1 MSAVATPVP
10 EEVTVRGR
18 VVHLFYQAPHFTAG
32 VLKSPQD
39 GKVKF
44 SGKFMVSDGD
54 DVCLIGHWEQHPQY
68 GRQFTAVGVKQE
80 LPLDADGLAQYLAHD
95 PAFHGIGPER
105 ARKIAEAFGDRF
117 DTVIRAEPWRV
128 AQVAQLKPDVLETLQ
143 REWIQR
149 SEVNALSA
157 WLSAY
162 GLTHRQMTKLVEY
175 LGQNAK
181 ALLQDNPYEL
191 SRLLPG
197 FGFARV
203 DEMAQKMGVAKEH
216 PARIA
221 AAFRHLLSK
230 AEQDGHCWLEENVLL
245 HEAFKALCL
254 DTLDAQR
261 LIQTQLDAEVDA
273 GRLYRTDGGGRQV
286 VALPLLAERE
296 LTIIRT
302 LVRECAVLDDGAME
316 WEALLDE
323 VAPGLHASQRVAV
336 LTACRHRLSLIA
348 GAAGSGKSFTVA
360 AIYRLFAQ
368 IWDDVVLAAPTGKA
382 AKRLEQL
389 CETEAKTIHR
399 LLEYNTVSW
408 GRHREN
414 PLEADVV
421 IIDEVSMCDIHLVW
435 RLLEAI
441 DFTRTRLILVGDPNQ
456 LPPVGPGNVLRDL
469 LARRVIPTT
478 VLDQVVRQ
486 AGVLKENCTAIL
498 HGELRETADG
508 VTGHLRPWYCLDDCR
523 DDALVCETLEQIM
536 REVVPRL
543 GLDPVRDVQVL
554 TPTNKGPLG
563 TRALNLLLQRLMQE
577 QYYGI
582 QVPPVPEHR
591 RPEFYRG
598 DKVMQ
603 TKNNYDLELMNGA
616 IGVVRD
622 IVSEET
628 KPGQYVE
635 QYVLDFDGREIR
647 IPRCSEDADDLMLA
661 YASTVHKAQG
671 SEFPVVIAIVHR
683 AQAFMLNRN
692 LLYTAVTRARQSAIV
707 LGDSAGM
714 RQAVN
719 KRDVDRRK
727 TFLALVDLEE
737 IAKGALGE

>member
-1 MSAVATPVP
+1 MSTVATQTN

-18 VVHLFYQAPHFTAG
+18 VVHLFFQAPHFTAG
-32 VLKSPQD
+32 VMKSSHE

-44 SGKFMVSDGD
+44 SGKFMVSEGD
-54 DVCLIGHWEQHPQY
+54 DVCLIGQWEQHPQY

-80 LPLDADGLAQYLAHD
+80 LPIDAEGLAQYLATD
-95 PAFHGIGPER
+95 PAFYGIGPER
-105 ARKIAEAFGDRF
+105 ARKIADAFGAQF
-117 DTVIRAEPWRV
+117 DSVIREEPWRV
-128 AQVAQLKPDVLETLQ
+128 GQVAQLKPELVETLQ
-143 REWIQR
+143 REWVKR

-162 GLTHRQMTKLVEY
+162 GLTHRQMTKLVEH

-216 PARIA
+216 PARVA
-221 AAFRHLLSK
+221 AVFRHLLSK

-254 DTLDAQR
+254 DALNAQTF
-261 LIQTQLDAEVDA
+261 IHAQLDAEVQA
-273 GRLYRTDGGGRQV
+273 GRLYRADGGGRRV
-286 VALPLLAERE
+286 VALPLLAQRE
-296 LTIIRT
+296 LEIIRT
-302 LVRECAVLDDGAME
+302 LMRECAVLDTEAVD

-323 VAPGLHASQRVAV
+323 AAPGLHASQRVAA
-336 LTACRHRLSLIA
+336 LTACRQRISLIA

-360 AIYRLFAQ
+360 AIYRLFTQ

-389 CETEAKTIHR
+389 CATEAKTIHR
-399 LLEYNTVSW
+399 LLEYNTISW

-414 PLEADVV
+414 PLEVDVV
-421 IIDEVSMCDIHLVW
+421 IIDEVSMCDIHLMW
-435 RLLEAI
+435 HLLEAI

-498 HGELRETADG
+498 RGELRETAEG
-508 VTGHLRPWYCLDDCR
+508 AGGQLRPWYLINDCR
-523 DDALVCETLEQIM
+523 AEEMVCDTLEQIV
-536 REVVPRL
+536 REVLPRL
-543 GLDPVRDVQVL
+543 GVDSVRDVQVL

-563 TRALNLLLQRLMQE
+563 TRALNILLQRVIQE
-577 QYYGI
+577 QRYGI
-582 QVPPVPEHR
+582 RVPPVPEHR
-591 RPEFYRG
+591 RPELFRG

-622 IVSEET
+622 LVSEEV

-635 QYVLDFDGREIR
+635 QYLLDFDGREIR
-647 IPRCSEDADDLMLA
+647 IPRCSEEADELMLA
-661 YASTVHKAQG
+661 YAATVHKSQG

-683 AQAFMLNRN
+683 AQTFMLNRN
-692 LLYTAVTRARQSAIV
+692 LLYTAVTRAQRSAIV

-714 RQAVN
+714 LQAVS

-727 TFLALVDLEE
+727 TFLALVDLDELAE
-737 IAKGALGE
+737 GTQL